1 MKWTEISI
9 TCDGEGAEAVA
20 ELFNRFNS
28 RPGEADTAAV
38 IEVGGYDAVGE
49 LVTPLV
55 TVRTYVA
62 ANGDDSSATVRR
74 IEEGLWFLSRIY
86 TLPDPVI
93 RELEEEDWANAWKAN
108 YAPLPVGERLIIVP
122 AWLADGQSLSSASG
136 RLPVILD
143 PGMAF
148 GTGLHPSTRLCMAAL
163 ERVVQPGDAVLDVG
177 CGSGVLSIA
186 AGRLGAT
193 SILATDIDPIA
204 VEATVENCRRNGLA
218 HLVQARAGSLPSRNE
233 QPAGWPVIVANI
245 LAEVI
250 VHLLDDGMA
259 DLLAANGVLI
269 MSGIIEPRAGDV
281 LAALARHGLH
291 LLQRDDE
298 GDWVALTAGRNQSQR
313 PRIQH

>member
-9 TCDGEGAEAVA
+9 ECDGEGAEAVA

-62 ANGDDSSATVRR
+62 ANGDDSAATVLR
-74 IEEGLWFLSRIY
+74 IREGLWFLSRIY

-93 RELEEEDWANAWKAN
+93 RDLDEQDWANAWKVS

-122 AWLADGQSLSSASG
+122 AWLADDEATHTIAGG

-163 ERVVQPGDAVLDVG
+163 ERAVRPGDAVLDVG

-193 SILATDIDPIA
+193 EILATDIDPIA
-204 VEATVENCRRNGLA
+204 VEATVENCQRNGLA
-218 HLVQARAGSLPSRNE
+218 HLVHARAGSLPARDE
-233 QPAGWPVIVANI
+233 RPGGWPVIVANI

-250 VHLLDDGMA
+250 VFLLDEGMA
-259 DLLAANGVLI
+259 DLLAADGVLI
-269 MSGIIEPRAGDV
+269 MSGIIEPRAVDV
-281 LAALARHGLH
+281 LAALERHQMRLVE
-291 LLQRDDE
+291 RVEE
-298 GDWVALTAGRNQSQR
+298 GDWVALAARRNQS
-313 PRIQH
+313 I

>member
-1 MKWTEISI
+1 MNWIEISVQ
-9 TCDGEGAEAVA
+9 CDGEGAEAVA

-38 IEVGGYDAVGE
+38 IEVGGYDPVGE
-49 LVTPLV
+49 LIHPVV

-62 ANGDDSSATVRR
+62 ANGDDSAAVVRQ
-74 IEEGLWFLSRIY
+74 IQEGLWFLSRIY
-86 TLPDPVI
+86 PLPDPVI
-93 RELEEEDWANAWKAN
+93 RDLDEQDWANAWRAS

-122 AWLADGQSLSSASG
+122 AWLADDDRTREVAGG
-136 RLPVILD
+136 RRPVILD

-186 AGRLGAT
+186 AGRLGAA

-204 VEATVENCRRNGLA
+204 VEATIENCQRNGLA
-218 HLVQARAGSLPSRNE
+218 HLVDARAGSLPSLDERP
-233 QPAGWPVIVANI
+233 QGWPVIVANI

-250 VHLLDDGMA
+250 VTLLDDGMA
-259 DLLAANGVLI
+259 DLLAAGGVLI
-269 MSGIIEPRAGDV
+269 LSGIIEPRAGDV
-281 LAALARHGLH
+281 LAALERHELR
-291 LLQRDDE
+291 LVERIEE
-298 GDWVALTAGRNQSQR
+298 GDWVALAAHRNQS
-313 PRIQH
+313 